1 VFHGVSN
8 YRNKQHVAL
17 INTGLPR
24 QAANIRQL
32 SPVSCNT
39 TERYVTAASSDTT
52 DVIHRRR
59 FISPVTRRS
68 QYTSADISKT
78 FHPLTTVAF
87 DMNIL
92 QFYLLKIITTNQPAI
107 IYKISHTEH

>member
-8 YRNKQHVAL
+8 YRNKQHVGL
-17 INTGLPR
+17 INAGLPR

-39 TERYVTAASSDTT
+39 TARCVTAASSDIT

-68 QYTSADISKT
+68 QYTSADILKT

-92 QFYLLKIITTNQPAI
+92 KFYLLKIIRNNKSASNNI
-107 IYKISHTEH
+107 